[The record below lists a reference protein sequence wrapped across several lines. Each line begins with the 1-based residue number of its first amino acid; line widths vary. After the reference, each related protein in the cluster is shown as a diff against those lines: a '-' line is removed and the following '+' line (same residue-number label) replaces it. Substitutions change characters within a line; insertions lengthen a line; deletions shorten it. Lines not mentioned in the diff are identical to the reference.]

1 VHVFQDSVREFY
13 NFDQLWG
20 TAPEVPVPQE

>member
-1 VHVFQDSVREFY
+1 VFQENVREFY

-20 TAPEVPVPQE
+20 AAPEVPVPQE